1 MAIDIRYKDKLDL
14 VFIKGVP
21 ALLTDKHITRT
32 SADELGLYRYGMGY
46 TPESDSI
53 KIQPHITVNHMSDI
67 LTLGPLPLISNS
79 EHYPELQLDAHTDIV
94 YTDEEYSVLYFIE
107 NYNDFDANDYIIEY
121 KYYTVINNTGD
132 YRYSLTGIDSLE
144 LTERASHYAYDYL
157 YEDPELTEDELNAM
171 SANELLEEIQWR
183 VEEISAEEFTKLRK
197 YWDSISNY
205 VSPAKLYGGIKNEL

>member
-94 YTDEEYSVLYFIE
+94 YTDEEYSVLYFSE

-144 LTERASHYAYDYL
+144 LTERASNYAYDYL
-157 YEDPELTEDELNAM
+157 YEDPELTEDELNAI

-197 YWDSISNY
+197 YWDSMSNY

>member
-1 MAIDIRYKDKLDL
+1 MVIDIRYTDKLDL

-21 ALLTDKHITRT
+21 ALLTDKHVTRT

-46 TPESDSI
+46 APESDSI
-53 KIQPHITVNHMSDI
+53 KIQPHITVNHVSDI

-79 EHYPELQLDAHTDIV
+79 ERYPELQLDAHTDIV

-107 NYNDFDANDYIIEY
+107 HYDDFDVNDYIIEY

-183 VEEISAEEFTKLRK
+183 VEEISAEGFTKLRN
-197 YWDSISNY
+197 YWDSMSNY
-205 VSPAKLYGGIKNEL
+205 VSPAKLYGDENEL